1 MTQKGDYVDMK
12 PKEDS
17 LGWTIMGIKM
27 NFGSDE
33 IIAKLNRMK
42 EIVDDH
48 INPDEHT
55 EFSVS
60 KNLKC
65 E

>member
-1 MTQKGDYVDMK
+1 
-12 PKEDS
+12 
-17 LGWTIMGIKM
+17 MGIKM